1 MSRLEEIIAL
11 IQHIPPFP
19 KVAIRVMELLKDP
32 DVQAAQLAE
41 VIQYDPSITANVI
54 KMCNAAYFGLPRKVS
69 SLDDAL
75 VVLGNETLK
84 DIIIA
89 GSSARFYKGEIGA
102 GYMLEQGELW
112 KHSVAVAIMARLLV
126 RHINNVDPG
135 SAFTAGLLH
144 DIGKRFLSSFVADD
158 FARIVQKVD
167 REKCSF
173 VAAEKDCLGISH
185 ADLGAMILEK
195 WQFSPEQV
203 EAVRRHHDPDALE
216 GDELTALVA
225 LSNGLVISMGIGV
238 GADGLATELHSKGL
252 KRFAIGSME
261 LQLCMADLVMEM
273 EGAGEILDL

>member
-1 MSRLEEIIAL
+1 MSRLEEIISL
-11 IQHIPPFP
+11 MQHIPPFP
-19 KVAIRVMELLKDP
+19 KVALRVMELLRDP
-32 DVQAAQLAE
+32 DVQAGQLAE
-41 VIQYDPSITANVI
+41 IIQYDPSITANVI
-54 KMCNAAYFGLPRKVS
+54 KMCNAAYFGLARKVS
-69 SLDDAL
+69 SLDEAL

-84 DIIIA
+84 DMIIA
-89 GSSARFYKGEIGA
+89 GSSARFYKGEIGT

-126 RHINNVDPG
+126 RHIKKVDPG

-158 FARIVQKVD
+158 FARIVRKVD

-173 VAAEKDCLGISH
+173 VTAEKDCLGISH
-185 ADLGAMILEK
+185 AGLSAMILEK
-195 WQFSPEQV
+195 WQFPPEQI

-216 GDELTALVA
+216 REDLTALIA

-238 GADGLATELHSKGL
+238 GADGLATELNGKGL
-252 KRFAIGSME
+252 KRFGLTPLNLES
-261 LQLCMADLVMEM
+261 CMADLFMEM